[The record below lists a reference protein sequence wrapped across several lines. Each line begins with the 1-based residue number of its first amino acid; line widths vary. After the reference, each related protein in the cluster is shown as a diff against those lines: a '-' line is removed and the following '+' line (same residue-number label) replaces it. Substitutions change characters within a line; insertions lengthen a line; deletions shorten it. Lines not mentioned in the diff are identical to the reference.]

1 MERLRELMRGRK
13 KNRLEFLRGVVE
25 VLLSGEDVYSDEVLF
40 RDTVEEIYS
49 NLRSMVI
56 DEGRKELLDAYE
68 DAVILRAMVS
78 GRYGDVREV
87 LEDIMK
93 RLEV

>member
-56 DEGRKELLDAYE
+56 DEGKKELLDAYE